1 MAKLF
6 FFKEKKNNRHH
17 LDKGN
22 EFIVHPNAKE
32 QLTEMAYFS
41 RCLTLLINNFKGNWN
56 TFIADDKI
64 VEDELGNWMKT
75 IDHEGD

>member
-1 MAKLF
+1 M
-6 FFKEKKNNRHH
+6 
-17 LDKGN
+17 
-22 EFIVHPNAKE
+22 
-32 QLTEMAYFS
+32 EMVYFS
-41 RCLTLLINNFKGNWN
+41 RCLTLLINNFEGNWN